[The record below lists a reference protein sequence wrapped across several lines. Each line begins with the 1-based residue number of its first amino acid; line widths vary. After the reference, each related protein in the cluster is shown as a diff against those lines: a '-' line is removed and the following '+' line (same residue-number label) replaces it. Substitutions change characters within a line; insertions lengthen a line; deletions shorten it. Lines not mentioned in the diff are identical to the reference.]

1 MIPPPTSLR
10 SLYMLSKAFRL
21 QFQMYP
27 ANQHREVLKM
37 NQHLLLE
44 YYRSGPTDW
53 KKYISP
59 NSIKYNKLWVTDS
72 INNPAFGIAILTWL
86 PGQETPVH
94 GHPENGCLLMPLH
107 GMLDECRMF
116 RSLVPGES
124 KVFNNTIITRARY
137 VQGQVSY
144 IDNREGLHKIKN
156 NGDELAVS
164 LHVYSPIC
172 EIEPNSNG
180 LVAELKQST
189 A

>member
-10 SLYMLSKAFRL
+10 SLYMLTKAFRL

-27 ANQHREVLKM
+27 VNQHREILKR

-59 NSIKYNKLWVTDS
+59 NSIKYNKLWVTDT
-72 INNPAFGIAILTWL
+72 IRNPEFGIAILTWL
-86 PGQETPVH
+86 PGQDTPVH

-107 GMLDECRMF
+107 GMLDECRI
-116 RSLVPGES
+116 LQPVNPGEH
-124 KVFNNTIITRARY
+124 KPFNTIITRARY
-137 VQGQVSY
+137 GPGQVSY

-172 EIEPNSNG
+172 DIDPNSSSS
-180 LVAELKQST
+180 ATELKHNI